1 MAFAS
6 NLDKSPEF
14 DIEMEFPDE
23 TGLGENSSS
32 GKYIK
37 KTKSKNMEKRA
48 FTSQSYSSNSAGNPY
63 LAKTTN

>member
-48 FTSQSYSSNSAGNPY
+48 FTSQS
-63 LAKTTN
+63 